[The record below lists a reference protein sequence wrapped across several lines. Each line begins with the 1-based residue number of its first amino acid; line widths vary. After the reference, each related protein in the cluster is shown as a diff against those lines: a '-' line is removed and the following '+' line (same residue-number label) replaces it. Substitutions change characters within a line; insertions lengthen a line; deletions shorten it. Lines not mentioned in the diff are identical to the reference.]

1 MARSLVL
8 RLRRSLRGG
17 GSCPGAG
24 RDSVQPRQTDAVD
37 QIAAREADGC
47 KAEGRGLL
55 ESESFMSMN
64 RMRNRVSGSPL
75 AASQLRQTDEVD
87 QFLGLSSRLHPTLL
101 SPGPP
106 RAGRPIT
113 RRPSMVTTRSRYHH
127 AHRECPSFSG
137 SRWVINN
144 WAQTI
149 STLTRHPACRP
160 GLRAASGRS
169 AIEHCHSDN

>member
-87 QFLGLSSRLHPTLL
+87 QFLGLSRLHPTLL

-106 RAGRPIT
+106 RAGRNAPAIDGDDMVPVSVMRT
-113 RRPSMVTTRSRYHH
+113 ENARRSPR
-127 AHRECPSFSG
+127 
-137 SRWVINN
+137 
-144 WAQTI
+144 QD
-149 STLTRHPACRP
+149 
-160 GLRAASGRS
+160 GLSIIGL
-169 AIEHCHSDN
+169 